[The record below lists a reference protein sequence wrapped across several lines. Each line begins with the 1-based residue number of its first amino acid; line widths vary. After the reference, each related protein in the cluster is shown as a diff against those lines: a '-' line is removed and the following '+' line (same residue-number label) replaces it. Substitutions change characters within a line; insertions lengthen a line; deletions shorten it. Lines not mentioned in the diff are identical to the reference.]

1 MAWHLPF
8 DLTSWW
14 GRNDS
19 TIWLLPGQGTGPRVW
34 ILSLCYCCQPSH
46 SSQARSREM
55 RIWCSEKTN
64 PLSDSCFVWADFFFQ
79 KENHHISQQ
88 RPSFFST
95 FMLLDF
101 SDPTVWGHEEQSQ
114 EWFLEEVET
123 PPGNTSFFLAS
134 SPEFPTGS
142 CVRQAG
148 GWMAWG
154 LPPSLPSRF
163 LEAHPELMTVSRL
176 QSRGGLHR
184 GPLQAHSNSLRKEK
198 LRSPTREGA
207 DSDQQLQ
214 NGCWPCQHKQLLNFH
229 YKRFSSTRGTLCIT
243 EIASHPKRSTLKRGP
258 CGTRSS
264 WAKSIYPSTEI
275 LTAEQDAVVDSG
287 LWSQNRAFWILP
299 GSIN

>member
-1 MAWHLPF
+1 MIPQSDCCLDRALVHGFESLAFVIAASPPIRLRK
-8 DLTSWW
+8 DQ
-14 GRNDS
+14 GRCGYYAQRR
-19 TIWLLPGQGTGPRVW
+19 P
-34 ILSLCYCCQPSH
+34 SLYQTVVLFGL
-46 SSQARSREM
+46 
-55 RIWCSEKTN
+55 I
-64 PLSDSCFVWADFFFQ
+64 FFFQ

-176 QSRGGLHR
+176 QSRSGLHR
-184 GPLQAHSNSLRKEK
+184 APLQAHSNSLLEEK
-198 LRSPTREGA
+198 LRSPRREGA

-275 LTAEQDAVVDSG
+275 LTAEQDAAVDSG
-287 LWSQNRAFWILP
+287 LCSQNSAFWTLP